1 MFITIPNVLSKND
14 FDWTCW
20 YNWSMGFYLTIGNL
34 SVCSSQVNFISCVNL
49 RVLWQGKL
57 TDDDS
62 SVDLHEIIHW
72 TTLINLQ
79 AMLKKENLRKNF
91 LRVKQIADQN
101 LGRCGL
107 CILYTYISYC
117 LHVRNHIALIV
128 VHTCYTVCTCMEMLL
143 RNLYSY
149 SIFKDNDIWMH
160 CDWKKFLFVKIKAWN
175 ECTVWQKI
183 HFQYL

>member
-1 MFITIPNVLSKND
+1 MFIKIPNVLSKND

-20 YNWSMGFYLTIGNL
+20 DNWSMGFHLTIGNL

-49 RVLWQGKL
+49 GVLWQGKL

-72 TTLINLQ
+72 TTLNNLQ

-107 CILYTYISYC
+107 CILYTYIQYC
-117 LHVRNHIALIV
+117 LVFTCYRYHIALNRTHLLKCMYVHGNFNV
-128 VHTCYTVCTCMEMLL
+128 VAKPVTLIIIHYSEIIKYGCTVDWTISMIC
-143 RNLYSY
+143 RNLDM
-149 SIFKDNDIWMH
+149 K
-160 CDWKKFLFVKIKAWN
+160 
-175 ECTVWQKI
+175 
-183 HFQYL
+183 

>member
-1 MFITIPNVLSKND
+1 MA
-14 FDWTCW
+14 
-20 YNWSMGFYLTIGNL
+20 
-34 SVCSSQVNFISCVNL
+34 SSQYSLYNVHVNELFEFCLIYEKISGTTNYSYSIETIKQSFLYL
-49 RVLWQGKL
+49 RKL

-107 CILYTYISYC
+107 CILYTYI
-117 LHVRNHIALIV
+117 
-128 VHTCYTVCTCMEMLL
+128 
-143 RNLYSY
+143 
-149 SIFKDNDIWMH
+149 
-160 CDWKKFLFVKIKAWN
+160 
-175 ECTVWQKI
+175 
-183 HFQYL
+183 